1 MSLLERLG
9 EELAH
14 DALLKAK
21 ASGNSNIVEEIS
33 KAIGDTST
41 TLQES
46 YLTAVRI
53 FRAEMRARE
62 VLDSYDA
69 GSQAPPSGT

>member
-9 EELAH
+9 EELAR
-14 DALLKAK
+14 DALLQAK
-21 ASGNSNIVEEIS
+21 SSGNSDIVDEVS

-41 TLQES
+41 TLQEA

-62 VLDSYDA
+62 VLESL
-69 GSQAPPSGT
+69 GKGNKSS